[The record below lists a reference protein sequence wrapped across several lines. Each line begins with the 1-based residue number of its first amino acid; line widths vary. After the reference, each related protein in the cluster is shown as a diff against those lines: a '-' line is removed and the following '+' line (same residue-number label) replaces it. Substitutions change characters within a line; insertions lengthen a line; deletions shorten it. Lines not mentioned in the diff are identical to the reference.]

1 MPSQTDTLQQMLKD
15 MQQVYG
21 ADDARCV
28 LFLNKI
34 RAFQTALWHTQ
45 WKIRLRPLNE
55 EGMIRALDAIYNEQQ
70 RLCAY
75 TEILRLIREIL
86 SYDGGEMAL
95 RVLEMTSRLIAHYK
109 QKHPPSLSPPR
120 PRRTA
125 TDTDSLCPTCNLL
138 VDREL

>member
-15 MQQVYG
+15 MQRAHG
-21 ADDARCV
+21 TTDARCV

-34 RAFQTALWHTQ
+34 RAFQTALWHTR
-45 WKIRLRPLNE
+45 WKIRLQPLNE
-55 EGMIRALDAIYNEQQ
+55 EGMIRALDAIYNEQE

-86 SYDGGEMAL
+86 SYDDGEMTL
-95 RVLEMTSRLIAHYK
+95 RVLDMTSRLIAHYK
-109 QKHPPSLSPPR
+109 QKHPPPLPPTR
-120 PRRTA
+120 ARRLA